1 MARYEQDS
9 FNCCCDNIGMC
20 IHIIAESGQSAWS
33 LIEIRRVCG
42 KQTSEW
48 KPNIFKSEIGVSKN
62 NGIPKSSILIGVSI
76 INHPFWG
83 IPIFGKTQMYLL
95 TVQFSLHVTLPESYC
110 TTEAPQQNIERWAF
124 VVICKGELQRFF
136 LVIEKTGKTTR
147 FLEKKGEN
155 GET

>member
-1 MARYEQDS
+1 MK
-9 FNCCCDNIGMC
+9 
-20 IHIIAESGQSAWS
+20 IHIIAQSCQSAWS

-48 KPNIFKSEIGVSKN
+48 KPHIFKSETGVSKN
-62 NGIPKSSILIGVSI
+62 NGIPKSSILIGFSI

-83 IPIFGKTQMYLL
+83 IPIFGNTQMYLL

-124 VVICKGELQRFF
+124 VVIYKGELQRFF
-136 LVIEKTGKTTR
+136 FGHRENGQNHEVFG
-147 FLEKKGEN
+147 KKG
-155 GET
+155 GKW